1 MIISKCT
8 HKNNIL
14 VFTSLLFLTNMIAAL
29 YKHYYDYALLFMLL
43 TITSVIV
50 HTNEFN
56 IYINLIDKIS
66 VAGIVLYGGYLL
78 YQKMPID
85 NRIIMICIYVTFIL
99 SIWLYI
105 YGYITKQYCF
115 HPEESIYLF
124 YHGFMHLI
132 SSIGHHLI
140 IFY

>member
-1 MIISKCT
+1 MILYNFTYFSK
-8 HKNNIL
+8 KKAFSKYFL
-14 VFTSLLFLTNMIAAL
+14 VIFAEKL
-29 YKHYYDYALLFMLL
+29 
-43 TITSVIV
+43 
-50 HTNEFN
+50 
-56 IYINLIDKIS
+56 
-66 VAGIVLYGGYLL
+66 
-78 YQKMPID
+78 
-85 NRIIMICIYVTFIL
+85 IIMICIYVTFIL